1 MKDLTANNVF
11 DIARIRTSKALNLVA
26 SGLASFDDLACDSN
40 AFDSL
45 SEKQQLQV
53 LVEVNSLG
61 PQVDKAEISEFL
73 DSLWYPLYFLDF
85 ETFQEAIPSFDNQKP
100 YEQMASQFSLHWI
113 EAPNGHL
120 KHTEFLGE
128 TDADPRRQIAER
140 LCQDIPVGAC
150 VLAWNMGFEKG
161 RIRAMAEL
169 FPDLAS
175 RLMSIRGNVRD
186 LMTPFQR
193 QHFYMREMEGSCSI
207 KKVLPALFPND
218 PDLDYSALPDIHNGG
233 EAAAAFRHLGELP
246 TSEQEIVRKRLLR
259 YCELDTL
266 AMVKIWG
273 KAQRGVRLASRQL
286 LRLHSS

>member
-100 YEQMASQFSLHWI
+100 YEQMASRFSLHWI

-175 RLMSIRGNVRD
+175 RLMSIHSNVRD

-246 TSEQEIVRKRLLR
+246 TSEQKIVRKRLLR

-273 KAQRGVRLASRQL
+273 KLNEVCG
-286 LRLHSS
+286 

>member
-53 LVEVNSLG
+53 PVEVNSLG

-113 EAPNGHL
+113 EAQ
-120 KHTEFLGE
+120 
-128 TDADPRRQIAER
+128 TDTSNTLSSLAKRMPTRVVRSLSVYARISPSA
-140 LCQDIPVGAC
+140 PVY
-150 VLAWNMGFEKG
+150 W
-161 RIRAMAEL
+161 
-169 FPDLAS
+169 
-175 RLMSIRGNVRD
+175 RG
-186 LMTPFQR
+186 
-193 QHFYMREMEGSCSI
+193 
-207 KKVLPALFPND
+207 
-218 PDLDYSALPDIHNGG
+218 
-233 EAAAAFRHLGELP
+233 
-246 TSEQEIVRKRLLR
+246 
-259 YCELDTL
+259 
-266 AMVKIWG
+266 IWG
-273 KAQRGVRLASRQL
+273 SKRDEYELWPNFSLIWPHVSCLFTATCETS
-286 LRLHSS
+286 